1 MEREREEE
9 EKALAIL
16 EGERGEGKP
25 QKGSLAVFPK
35 VKQEALRRMKTV
47 IGHVQGIDK
56 MIEGERYCVDILKQ
70 IAAVQ
75 AQLSQISHLLL
86 KSHMKACM
94 ADAMHT
100 GHGDE
105 MVDELM
111 EILKYLR

>member
-1 MEREREEE
+1 MEREEE
-9 EKALAIL
+9 AVTTLGRESG
-16 EGERGEGKP
+16 EGEFK
-25 QKGSLAVFPK
+25 KGSLTVFPK
-35 VKQEALRRMKTV
+35 VKQEVLRRMKTV

-56 MIEGERYCVDILKQ
+56 MIEEERYCVDILKQ

-75 AQLSQISHLLL
+75 AQLSQVSHLLT
-86 KSHMKACM
+86 KSHLKACM
-94 ADAMHT
+94 TDAVHA